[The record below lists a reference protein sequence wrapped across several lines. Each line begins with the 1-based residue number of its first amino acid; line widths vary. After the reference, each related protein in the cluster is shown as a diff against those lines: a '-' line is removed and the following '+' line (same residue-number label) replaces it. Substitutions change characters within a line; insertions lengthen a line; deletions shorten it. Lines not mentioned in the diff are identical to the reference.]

1 MDLDK
6 FMIAHP
12 DFFITEKKQ
21 YRSVWI
27 SDIHLGTRH
36 AQVDALLDFL
46 RDVDCKYLYLVGD
59 FIDGWQL
66 KSKWHWQDSYN
77 VLVQKLL
84 RKSRKTTKV
93 IYITGNH
100 DEFLEQFLG
109 MRFGR
114 VIIAREAIH
123 TAANGKKYLV
133 LHGHQFDGLTQ
144 FNRLLEKI
152 GTRLYDWVL
161 DFNLHFNRVRRRFG
175 FGYWS
180 LAAYLKFK
188 AKSAVKYI
196 TEYEDTIVQM
206 ARKQNVHGVIC
217 GHIHRAETKTIG
229 GVEYLNC
236 GDWVESCTALVED
249 FQGNI
254 QLIHFHENDVLH
266 SRRGPRPYDPGDG
279 REGNGRSGGTPDRR
293 RHAGR
298 ELTPAGAGILRVGDE
313 DARHPTADAG
323 V

>member
-1 MDLDK
+1 MVAIPEL
-6 FMIAHP
+6 IAP
-12 DFFITEKKQ
+12 GKKQ
-21 YRSVWI
+21 FRSVWI
-27 SDIHLGTRH
+27 SDIHLGTKH

-46 RDVDCKYLYLVGD
+46 RDHDCRYLYLVGD
-59 FIDGWQL
+59 FFDGWQL
-66 KSKWHWQDSYN
+66 QSKWHWQDNYN
-77 VLVQKLL
+77 VLIQKLL
-84 RKSRKTTKV
+84 RKSRKETRI

-109 MRFGR
+109 MNFGS
-114 VIIAREAIH
+114 VTIAREVIH

-152 GTRLYDWVL
+152 GTRLYDWIL
-161 DFNLHFNRVRRRFG
+161 DFNLHFNLVRRSLG

-180 LAAYLKFK
+180 LAAYLKSK

-196 TEYEDTIVQM
+196 TEYEETIVQM
-206 ARKQNVHGVIC
+206 ARKQNVQGVIC
-217 GHIHRAETKTIG
+217 GHIHRAEMKTIG

-249 FQGNI
+249 FDGTIRLLN
-254 QLIHFHENDVLH
+254 FHENDVLRA
-266 SRRGPRPYDPGDG
+266 RRGARPHDPGDG
-279 REGNGRSGGTPDRR
+279 GEGDDRGGGPSGGR

-298 ELTPAGAGILRVGDE
+298 EFATADTGLLRIGDE
-313 DARHPTADAG
+313 DADHAIADARIQI
-323 V
+323 

>member
-1 MDLDK
+1 
-6 FMIAHP
+6 MIAHP
-12 DFFITEKKQ
+12 DYFEPEKKQ

-27 SDIHLGTRH
+27 SDIHLGTKH

-66 KSKWHWQDSYN
+66 KSKWHWQDNYN

-84 RKSRKTTKV
+84 RKSRKETKV

-109 MRFGR
+109 MNFGN
-114 VIIAREAIH
+114 VTIAREVIH
-123 TAANGKKYLV
+123 TSASGKKYLV

-161 DFNLHFNRVRRRFG
+161 DFNLHFNRVRRQLG

-188 AKSAVKYI
+188 AKSAVKYV
-196 TEYEDTIVQM
+196 TEYEETIVQM
-206 ARKQNVHGVIC
+206 ARKQNVQGVIC

-249 FQGNI
+249 FAGNI
-254 QLIHFHENDVLH
+254 QLLQFHENDVLR
-266 SRRGPRPYDPGDG
+266 SRRGPGSHDPGDG
-279 REGNGRSGGTPDRR
+279 REGNGRIGRAPGGG
-293 RHAGR
+293 RHARR
-298 ELTPAGAGILRVGDE
+298 ELAPAGAGILRIGDE
-313 DARHPTADAG
+313 DERVATADVG
-323 V
+323 I